1 MSQKCPECNKGN
13 ESHKEIFEGLTVTYY
28 FCGHRQIA
36 VVVNESIVIKENAEL
51 YLKKTEE
58 ELYQQLG
65 GIYKPN
71 SPLTATIIDT
81 LKRGKDRFGEFQE
94 NLFNFLCVE
103 KQICEK
109 IKKIENLEAFSIFAM
124 VSQEL
129 IIGNVLPTWI
139 PIGIVSG
146 IIVKVGIK
154 KYCNC

>member
-13 ESHKEIFEGLTVTYY
+13 ESYKEIFEGLTVTYY

-36 VVVNESIVIKENAEL
+36 RVINESIVIKENAEL
-51 YLKKTEE
+51 YLNKTEE

-65 GIYKPN
+65 GIYKPD
-71 SPLTATIIDT
+71 SALTATIIDT
-81 LKRGKDRFGEFQE
+81 LKKGKDRFREHQKK
-94 NLFNFLCVE
+94 LFNFLCVE

-109 IKKIENLEAFSIFAM
+109 IKKFESLETLSIYGM
-124 VSQEL
+124 ISQEL
-129 IIGNVLPTWI
+129 ITGNILPTWI